1 MNRLERT
8 TPRPKL
14 KFDNSSQLLKGLVD
28 IVELNHLRTSVS
40 AKTRTKTWSMIS
52 DNFVLSEE
60 NILVVCRLSLRM
72 ALGEDYKCD
81 KELKELILGVFKVDY
96 KNYYILSCIKRK
108 TTQANIYL

>member
-1 MNRLERT
+1 MET
-8 TPRPKL
+8 ATPKPKL
-14 KFDNSSQLLKGLVD
+14 KLDNSSQLLKGLVD

-40 AKTRTKTWSMIS
+40 AKSRTKTWSMIS

-81 KELKELILGVFKVDY
+81 KELKELIFGVFKVGF
-96 KNYYILSCIKRK
+96 KNYYL
-108 TTQANIYL
+108 